1 MREIRNRKPNAPVK
15 FPIIKEKITG
25 GLGVGPTKAIKL
37 EKIGQKKNTMILDM
51 AKINKIEK
59 DFATMTKRNNIK

>member
-1 MREIRNRKPNAPVK
+1 MREIRNRKPNPPVK
-15 FPIIKEKITG
+15 FPIIKEKVSA
-25 GLGVGPTKAIKL
+25 GLSVGAPKAIKL

-59 DFATMTKRNNIK
+59 DFATMTKRNNTK